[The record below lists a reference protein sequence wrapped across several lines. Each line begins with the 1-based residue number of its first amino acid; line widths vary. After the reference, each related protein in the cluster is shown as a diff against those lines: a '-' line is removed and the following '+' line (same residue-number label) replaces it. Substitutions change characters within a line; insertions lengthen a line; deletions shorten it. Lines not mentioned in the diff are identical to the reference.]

1 MSNHVWSCG
10 RPIYAERHSFKLQI
24 PHISGAP
31 RQDDVEWKGR
41 RPSAASVCADSEAS
55 LVPTRQLYAIIY
67 FFCWNILCIWMH
79 MSHVHTSLS
88 VVPKKL
94 NCCGR
99 RSSQEYWRSWEL
111 QGSEVTAVRF
121 IHAFDIDVCH
131 FVNNKSAHIQLGYTG
146 YTRYIHIHIHI
157 HTHKT
162 GLYLWKPNPGSF
174 DSNMVRQRI
183 VPSTCGDHPQMLH
196 HGFCHNSTKRG
207 KLL

>member
-55 LVPTRQLYAIIY
+55 LAPTRQLYTF
-67 FFCWNILCIWMH
+67 FFCWNILCIWVTWVMYILPYQ
-79 MSHVHTSLS
+79 SCQRNWTVAL
-88 VVPKKL
+88 
-94 NCCGR
+94 GR
-99 RSSQEYWRSWEL
+99 RSSQEYRRSWEL

-146 YTRYIHIHIHI
+146 YTRYIHIQS
-157 HTHKT
+157 HTYTHT
-162 GLYLWKPNPGSF
+162 Y
-174 DSNMVRQRI
+174 
-183 VPSTCGDHPQMLH
+183 T
-196 HGFCHNSTKRG
+196 
-207 KLL
+207 

>member
-1 MSNHVWSCG
+1 MLKDTPSNFKSRIFPVPRVKMMWSG
-10 RPIYAERHSFKLQI
+10 KAEDLLQHRYVQTQKL
-24 PHISGAP
+24 H
-31 RQDDVEWKGR
+31 W
-41 RPSAASVCADSEAS
+41 S
-55 LVPTRQLYAIIY
+55 LHGNYMQLYT